1 MVWYQGLPL
10 PLNTPA
16 IEIVR
21 IPECERAVRGMLSRP
36 EDRAAFDEAVDAI
49 LADDPEGGDRVPEP
63 VEFGSC
69 ACRFQGGGSEA
80 ARV

>member
-1 MVWYQGLPL
+1 
-10 PLNTPA
+10 
-16 IEIVR
+16 
-21 IPECERAVRGMLSRP
+21 MLSRP

-49 LADDPEGGDRVPEP
+49 LADDAEGGDRVPEP